1 MQALKRLRILTS
13 AGRTCCRVGVSVHN
27 NILMYDVFSLAPE
40 AWSNDAE
47 AGSIKF

>member
-1 MQALKRLRILTS
+1 M
-13 AGRTCCRVGVSVHN
+13 HN
-27 NILMYDVFSLAPE
+27 NILMYDVFSLVPE